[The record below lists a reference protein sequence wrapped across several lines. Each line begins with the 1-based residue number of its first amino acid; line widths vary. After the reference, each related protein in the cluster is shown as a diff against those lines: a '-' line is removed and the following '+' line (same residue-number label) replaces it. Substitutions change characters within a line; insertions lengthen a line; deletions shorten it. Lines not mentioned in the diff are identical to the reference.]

1 MIEGH
6 PWEGVTS
13 LLLALA
19 FHCDV
24 AHYLHAN
31 CQGWGPCKQEL
42 NLSLFML
49 IFMVTN
55 DCKIVRWYFMHML
68 PPPPPHDINKIAED
82 PQVCQKD
89 IQTLARKAGQ

>member
-19 FHCDV
+19 FLCDI

-42 NLSLFML
+42 KLSVHVDFHGH
-49 IFMVTN
+49 
-55 DCKIVRWYFMHML
+55 K
-68 PPPPPHDINKIAED
+68 
-82 PQVCQKD
+82 
-89 IQTLARKAGQ
+89 